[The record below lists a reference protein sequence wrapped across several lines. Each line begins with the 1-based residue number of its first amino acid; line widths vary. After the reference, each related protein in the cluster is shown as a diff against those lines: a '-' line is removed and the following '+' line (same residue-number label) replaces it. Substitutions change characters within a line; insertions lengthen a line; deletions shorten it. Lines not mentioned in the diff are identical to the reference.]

1 VCYKIVI
8 DPFRLQNMLRTTIQ
22 NMNDLA
28 KVVKLARKKQ
38 GLSQIELAGLSG
50 LGRRFI
56 SELERGKPTAQVA
69 KVLLILNILGIGLE
83 TIQAWDV

>member
-1 VCYKIVI
+1 
-8 DPFRLQNMLRTTIQ
+8 MLRTPIQ

-38 GLSQIELAGLSG
+38 GLSQIELAGISG

-56 SELERGKPTAQVA
+56 SELERGKPTAQIA
-69 KVLLILNILGIGLE
+69 KVILVLNVLGVGLE
-83 TIQAWDV
+83 TIQAWDI